1 MISKSKDKVL
11 PRRDCGLKRHLALI
25 NGECLS
31 FLIEHDCYLHLNLAA
46 SEDIESLCS

>member
-25 NGECLS
+25 NENVCRSL
-31 FLIEHDCYLHLNLAA
+31 LNMIA
-46 SEDIESLCS
+46 ICI